1 VLGSLLLAGSVGSA
15 VAATAVLGAD
25 QVGRDA
31 DGFISTPEQRFSSA
45 GYAMVFDPV
54 ELHDDAGAVDLGAVL
69 GDVRVRATGADP
81 DGVFVGI
88 GPAADVDA
96 YLADVD
102 RERLVDL
109 GRNGR
114 PVQQYLP
121 GGAPATPPAQ
131 QEFWVASAAGPGE
144 QELVWPAAD
153 GRWSV
158 AVLNAD
164 GSRPVVADLSAAL
177 TAPALGWVWI
187 GLYTAA
193 GFGFVLGT
201 VLVVLAVPRRRS

>member
-1 VLGSLLLAGSVGSA
+1 MLGSLLLAGSVGSA

-31 DGFISTPEQRFSSA
+31 DGFLGTPEQRFSSA

-69 GDVRVRATGADP
+69 GDVRIQATGADP

-96 YLADVD
+96 YLAGVD

-121 GGAPATPPAQ
+121 GGAPATPPRPRTGT
-131 QEFWVASAAGPGE
+131 S
-144 QELVWPAAD
+144 PAA
-153 GRWSV
+153 R
-158 AVLNAD
+158 
-164 GSRPVVADLSAAL
+164 RPGWTRSACW
-177 TAPALGWVWI
+177 APS
-187 GLYTAA
+187 T
-193 GFGFVLGT
+193 
-201 VLVVLAVPRRRS
+201 R